1 MGRSHSSEIES
12 QAPRE
17 VVTIL
22 EEELEIEDEYT
33 FRVHGPVDLTF
44 LSKLASIEGYEE
56 LKFKRKIP
64 NSISE
69 LKERVIF
76 DVLKEKDILLHHPFQ
91 SFDPIVKMVQQA
103 ADDPKV
109 LAIKQTL
116 YRVSG
121 NSPIVEALARAA
133 ENGKQGDCFS

>member
-1 MGRSHSSEIES
+1 M
-12 QAPRE
+12 
-17 VVTIL
+17 VTIL

-91 SFDPIVKMVQQA
+91 SFDPIVKMVQQQQMIR
-103 ADDPKV
+103 K
-109 LAIKQTL
+109 
-116 YRVSG
+116 
-121 NSPIVEALARAA
+121 
-133 ENGKQGDCFS
+133 F